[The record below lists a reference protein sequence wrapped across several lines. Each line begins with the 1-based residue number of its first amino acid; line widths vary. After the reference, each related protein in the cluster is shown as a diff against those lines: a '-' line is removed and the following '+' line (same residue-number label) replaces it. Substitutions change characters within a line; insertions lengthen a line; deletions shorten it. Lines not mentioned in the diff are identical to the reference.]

1 LPLGSSL
8 MRAVVC
14 EEYGPPE
21 SLVIGHLASEEL
33 GPDDIR
39 IRVRAASVNFPDTLI
54 IQGKYQVKP
63 PTPFAPGFEVAGEAI
78 EVGENV
84 TEYAVGDR
92 LMALTRSGYGG
103 FAEEAV
109 TNTVK
114 AAEIPHG
121 MDYVTATAFY
131 SAYGTSYHA
140 LVQRGGLREGETLL
154 VLGASGGVGLA
165 AVEIGKALGA
175 RVLAAASTAE
185 KLEIARQHGADEL
198 IDYSRA
204 DLKAQVMDLTAGL
217 GVDVCFDCVGGD
229 AFDAASRS
237 MAYGGRLLV
246 VGFASGRI
254 PLLPANLPL
263 LKGYQVCGVWWNNF
277 VTREPGVNRA
287 NLEDLGDLFRLGAL
301 RPLVSRT
308 FPLAEA
314 VSALNEVL
322 GRGVIGK
329 LVLTVGP

>member
-1 LPLGSSL
+1 
-8 MRAVVC
+8 MVC
-14 EEYGPPE
+14 REYGPPE
-21 SLVIGHLASEEL
+21 SLVIGHLATEGL

-54 IQGKYQVKP
+54 IRGEYQVKP
-63 PTPFAPGFEVAGEAI
+63 PTPFAPGFEVAGDAV
-78 EVGENV
+78 EVGPDV

-109 TNTVK
+109 TDSVK
-114 AAEIPHG
+114 AALIPEG

-140 LVQRGGLREGETLL
+140 LVQRGALQKEETLL

-175 RVLAAASTAE
+175 RVFAAASTAE
-185 KLEIARQHGADEL
+185 KREIARQHGADEL
-198 IDYSRA
+198 VDYSEGN
-204 DLKAQVMDLTAGL
+204 LKAQVKALTAGR
-217 GVDVCFDCVGGD
+217 GVDVCFDGVGGD

-237 MAYGGRLLV
+237 MAYKGRLLV

-254 PLLPANLPL
+254 PLLPTNLTL
-263 LKGYQVCGVWWNNF
+263 LKGYQVVGVWWNNF
-277 VTREPGVNRA
+277 VTREPDMNRA
-287 NLEDLGDLFRLGAL
+287 NLEHLSELFELGAL
-301 RPLVSRT
+301 KPLVSRT
-308 FPLAEA
+308 YPLAEA
-314 VSALNEVL
+314 GSALNELL

-329 LVLTVGP
+329 LVLTVGS

>member
-1 LPLGSSL
+1 MTAGPRVT
-8 MRAVVC
+8 RAMVC
-14 EEYGPPE
+14 REYGPPE
-21 SLVIGHLASEEL
+21 SLAIGHLAREEL

-39 IRVRAASVNFPDTLI
+39 IRVRAASVNFPDTLM

-63 PTPFAPGFEVAGEAI
+63 PTPFAPGFEVAGDAV
-78 EVGENV
+78 EVGANV
-84 TEYAVGDR
+84 TDYALGDR

-109 TNTVK
+109 TDTSK
-114 AAEIPHG
+114 AAAIPDG

-140 LVQRGGLREGETLL
+140 LVQRGAVQPEETLL

-175 RVLAAASTAE
+175 RVIAAASTAQ

-198 IDYSRA
+198 VDYSEGK
-204 DLKAQVMDLTAGL
+204 LKAQVAALTGGS
-217 GVDVCFDCVGGD
+217 GVDVCFDGVGGD

-237 MAYGGRLLV
+237 MAYNGRLLI

-254 PLLPANLPL
+254 PRLPTNLLL
-263 LKGYQVCGVWWNNF
+263 LKGYQAVGVWWNNF
-277 VTREPGVNRA
+277 VTREPELNRT
-287 NLEDLGDLFRLGAL
+287 NLEHLSELFAVGAL
-301 RPLVSRT
+301 NPLVSRT
-308 FPLAEA
+308 YPLAEA
-314 VSALNEVL
+314 VSALNELL

-329 LVLTVGP
+329 LVLTVGI